1 MIASSAEEN
10 SVKVIGGG
18 ARNPAT
24 ANGLKEKASKSRIF
38 REKLSACA
46 GGASERRYRPLP
58 STEAGKRRA
67 TGTREKGREVFGARE
82 RVGAFWELGVHTSH
96 GTPRMVGSR
105 LNFVGPSRAAVRRK
119 EERSTE
125 CRWEWRCFPLCFLV
139 IMITQKNAAGGFA

>member
-1 MIASSAEEN
+1 MIASAEEN

-46 GGASERRYRPLP
+46 GGASERRHRPLP

-67 TGTREKGREVFGARE
+67 TGTREKGKGSVRGPRESRGV
-82 RVGAFWELGVHTSH
+82 LGIRGSH
-96 GTPRMVGSR
+96 FTWYSQDGGLETK
-105 LNFVGPSRAAVRRK
+105 LCWAVAGCSA
-119 EERSTE
+119 EERGME
-125 CRWEWRCFPLCFLV
+125 YGAQHRWDGDASCCVFF
-139 IMITQKNAAGGFA
+139 